1 MTTEPQ
7 SPHELAQA
15 LPFSRRLAGAAP
27 SAIREILKVAEQP
40 DVLSFA
46 GGLPAPELFPA
57 EALAEASASVLAK
70 DGGPALQYGVTEGHG
85 PLREWVAA
93 RLSGLGVPTRADDIL
108 ITHGSQQ
115 GIDLVARAFLDPG
128 DRVVVEDPT
137 YLAALQA
144 FSLCEAVP
152 VAVASDEDGLCTDAL
167 DGLDADPS
175 AEPPSLLYVVPTFQN
190 PTGRTLSAARRRD
203 LVRWAAKRGVPVL
216 ADEPY
221 ADIRFAGSALP
232 SVASFDPDLVIQ
244 LGTFSK
250 TLAPGLRIGWVRAAE
265 PIRRRLTTLKQ
276 AADLHTSTLNQRVV
290 AKLLETFDF
299 DGHLARVQ
307 SMYGARHAAMD
318 RALTRS
324 MPAGVSWTRPSGGLF
339 VWLSLPPGVGDLDV
353 FRAAIARKVAVVP
366 GGPFFVSPPRRGHL
380 RLSFGNRSEALIES
394 GIATLGEV
402 VSELASQRA
411 GEHTPAS
418 SRPSRPSLSSPP

>member
-1 MTTEPQ
+1 MTT
-7 SPHELAQA
+7 QA
-15 LPFSRRLAGAAP
+15 SFRFSRRLTAAAP

-57 EALAEASASVLAK
+57 EALAEAAAAVLGR

-93 RLSGLGVPTRADDIL
+93 RLTRSGVPTRADDIL

-144 FSLCEAVP
+144 FSLCEAMPVSVP
-152 VAVASDEDGLCTDAL
+152 SDEQGLCVAELDAL
-167 DGLDADPS
+167 AAPAS
-175 AEPPSLLYVVPTFQN
+175 PPSLLYVVPTFHN
-190 PTGRTLSAARRRD
+190 PTGRSLSDARRRL
-203 LVRWAAKRGVPVL
+203 LVRWATARGVPVL

-221 ADIRFAGSALP
+221 ADIRFSGPPLTSLAAL
-232 SVASFDPDLVIQ
+232 DPDLVIQ

-250 TLAPGLRIGWVRAAE
+250 TLAPGLRVGWVRASEAV
-265 PIRRRLTTLKQ
+265 RKKLTTIKQ
-276 AADLHTSTLNQRVV
+276 ASDLHTSTLNQRVV

-299 DGHLARVQ
+299 DAHLECVRATYRC
-307 SMYGARHAAMD
+307 RHAAME
-318 RALTRS
+318 RALLRS
-324 MPAGVSWTRPSGGLF
+324 MPTGTGWTRPEGGLF
-339 VWLSLPPGVGDLDV
+339 VWLSLPAGVTDSDV
-353 FRAAIARKVAVVP
+353 FEAALLRKVAVVP
-366 GGPFFVSPPRRGHL
+366 GGPFFVRPPPRGHL
-380 RLSFGNRSEALIES
+380 RVSFANRGEDLIER
-394 GIATLGEV
+394 GMATLGDV
-402 VSELASQRA
+402 VSEL
-411 GEHTPAS
+411 S
-418 SRPSRPSLSSPP
+418 SRVGTVRRAAPVAAPTLGS